1 MADVD
6 QDAKLN
12 EDLADF
18 FQFHLG
24 LTFEGAIAIIRAKR
38 PEADNSEILSL
49 LSAGAGRF
57 NFDAYLL
64 ARTPA
69 QGVA

>member
-1 MADVD
+1 MATAD
-6 QDAKLN
+6 QDAKLI
-12 EDLADF
+12 EDLAGYL
-18 FQFHLG
+18 QFHLG
-24 LTFEGAIAIIRAKR
+24 LSFEGAIAIIRASR
-38 PEADNSEILSL
+38 PQADNSEILSL

-57 NFDAYLL
+57 DFDAYLL